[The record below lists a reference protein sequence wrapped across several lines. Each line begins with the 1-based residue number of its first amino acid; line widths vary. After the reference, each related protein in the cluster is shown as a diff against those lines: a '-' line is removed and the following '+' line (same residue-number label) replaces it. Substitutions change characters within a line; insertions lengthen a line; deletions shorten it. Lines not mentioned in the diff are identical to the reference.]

1 MFEHL
6 VRKNIR
12 ELIPYSSA
20 RSEFKGVAEVL
31 LDANENP
38 FDHSFSRYPDPMQK
52 ALKIAIGEYRNI
64 DPKHIFLS
72 NGSDGIIEMLVR
84 TFCEPGQDSVSY
96 FTPGFSMYK
105 VAAQLNAAATNV
117 FELGDNFELD
127 EVAFVNNLNDND
139 KLVFL
144 TSPNNPTGN
153 AYSLEQIKYITTNA
167 KGLVVLDE
175 AYVDFSSIPSGIT
188 LLEDYPN
195 LIVMQTFSKAFGAAG
210 IRLGMVFMHEEL
222 VGYLN
227 KVKMP
232 YNISDITQQEAM
244 KVLANPPRIK
254 SEVEAL
260 LAERKRL
267 EIELPKIA
275 QVVKV
280 YPSDTNFLLTEFVDS
295 AKVYRSLL
303 DLGIIL
309 RDISRAIGCENCL
322 RITVGTPEENDRL
335 LVGLKNIKA

>member
-6 VRKNIR
+6 VRKNIL

-31 LDANENP
+31 MDANENP
-38 FDHSFSRYPDPMQK
+38 FDHSFNRYPDPMQK
-52 ALKIAIGEYRNI
+52 ELKAAIGRYRGI

-72 NGSDGIIEMLVR
+72 NGSDGIIEMIVR
-84 TFCEPGQDSVSY
+84 TFCEPGKDSISY

-105 VAAQLNAAATNV
+105 VAAKLNAAEVNV
-117 FELGDNFELD
+117 FELDENFGLD
-127 EVAFVNNLNDND
+127 EVAFVKNLKEND
-139 KLVFL
+139 KLAFI

-153 AYSLEQIKYITTNA
+153 SYSIEQVKYIAANF

-175 AYVDFSSIPSGIT
+175 AYVDFSSVPSGIS
-188 LLEDYPN
+188 LLDEYPN

-232 YNISDITQQEAM
+232 YNIGNNTQQEAL
-244 KVLANPPRIK
+244 KVLSDTARIK
-254 SEVEAL
+254 EEVSQL
-260 LAERKRL
+260 ITERKRL
-267 EIELPKIA
+267 EVALADHDQI
-275 QVVKV
+275 VKV
-280 YPSDTNFLLTEFVDS
+280 YPSDTNFLLTKFVDS
-295 AKVYRSLL
+295 QKVYKFFLAKS
-303 DLGIIL
+303 IIL
-309 RDISRAIGCENCL
+309 RDMSRVKGCENCL

-335 LVGLKNIKA
+335 LRTLKELA